1 MACSIDYFC
10 TKTHGC
16 AAAFTC
22 VMKCMTFR
30 KFKAS
35 ESVIMGKS
43 LDVYLMTVCL
53 YLRQKLD
60 WRKLVL

>member
-22 VMKCMTFR
+22 VMKCMTFH
-30 KFKAS
+30 KLDKAS
-35 ESVIMGKS
+35 ESES
-43 LDVYLMTVCL
+43 LDVYVTV
-53 YLRQKLD
+53 
-60 WRKLVL
+60 